1 MKTIKIPENIQD
13 LKDYIIFIN
22 AAKELNA
29 FNKNVQKYCEK
40 IVKTE
45 FLKKVKDWKEIASEK
60 HLKLLNEYD
69 DYDELFFDY
78 KNNVFLL
85 NWTGYIKGLTMCDT
99 INHQTKFS
107 LSDDGQIIYVENTWQ
122 YKKSRFSHSP
132 VFSDSRIYEI
142 NLIEKS
148 IKKL

>member
-1 MKTIKIPENIQD
+1 M
-13 LKDYIIFIN
+13 F
-22 AAKELNA
+22 
-29 FNKNVQKYCEK
+29 
-40 IVKTE
+40 
-45 FLKKVKDWKEIASEK
+45 
-60 HLKLLNEYD
+60 
-69 DYDELFFDY
+69 
-78 KNNVFLL
+78 FLL